1 MHALKKK
8 GKKGLEKT
16 GEKRKK
22 KKQQIETK
30 NNNTFKQ
37 TNKTSLTTSS
47 CCFVNKGTK
56 NGNNHVVTMAPI
68 LKIAVPMSKQSQPE
82 EKQIPVPSQ
91 QIRQQLFFFGVK
103 HQQRRRGRVKV
114 CL

>member
-1 MHALKKK
+1 MPLKKK
-8 GKKGLEKT
+8 GKKGLEKQ
-16 GEKRKK
+16 GEREKRK
-22 KKQQIETK
+22 
-30 NNNTFKQ
+30 NNNRLKQ

-103 HQQRRRGRVKV
+103 HQQRRGGLKV